1 MPKRIYQFKIKL
13 TGITPTVWRRIQVPE
28 DYSFWD
34 LHVAIQDAMGWL
46 DYHLHVFRVHRAHV
60 PEALEIGIPDDYA
73 VVGDPEIHAGWE
85 VPITDLFYTVGD
97 TADYIYDFGDD
108 WRHEILLE
116 AILLRED
123 RRKYP
128 RCIGG
133 AHACPPEDCGGI
145 PGYHHVL
152 EVLANPDDDEHE
164 EMLEWLGGKYD
175 PQAFSAGKV
184 KFDNPAK
191 RWKVAFS

>member
-1 MPKRIYQFKIKL
+1 
-13 TGITPTVWRRIQVPE
+13 
-28 DYSFWD
+28 
-34 LHVAIQDAMGWL
+34 MGWL
-46 DYHLHVFRVHRAHV
+46 DYHLHQFRIHRAHV

-73 VVGDPEIHAGWE
+73 VVGDPEVHAGWE

-97 TADYIYDFGDD
+97 TADYIYDFGDG

-145 PGYHHVL
+145 HGYHRVL

-191 RWKVAFS
+191 RWKAAFS

>member
-1 MPKRIYQFKIKL
+1 VTLRTI
-13 TGITPTVWRRIQVPE
+13 
-28 DYSFWD
+28 
-34 LHVAIQDAMGWL
+34 
-46 DYHLHVFRVHRAHV
+46 
-60 PEALEIGIPDDYA
+60 
-73 VVGDPEIHAGWE
+73 
-85 VPITDLFYTVGD
+85 
-97 TADYIYDFGDD
+97 IYDFGDD

-191 RWKVAFS
+191 RWKAAFS